1 MDITQWRQYRWAA
14 GLLLVQGVL
23 MEGVVFIGA
32 LVLIVMQIPQASI
45 VENADIFALPYLQ
58 DNLYLM
64 MVMSGVFAGLR
75 ICGAVG
81 LLRNRL
87 WGLGL
92 SLVNCIVTLMLMIFL
107 LPAGILDGLLSGT
120 ALVLLLFARLG
131 QKRAICPPGIPSTL
145 RKIRRG
151 DAACCASQHVR
162 LTKAA

>member
-1 MDITQWRQYRWAA
+1 
-14 GLLLVQGVL
+14 

-32 LVLIVMQIPQASI
+32 LVLIVMNIPQTSI
-45 VENADIFALPYLQ
+45 VEHADVFALPYLQ

-64 MVMSGVFAGLR
+64 MVMSGIFAILR
-75 ICGAVG
+75 IFGAVG

-92 SLVNCIVTLMLMIFL
+92 SLVNCIVTLTLMIFL

-131 QKRAICPPGIPSTL
+131 QKREIYRPGIPPTD
-145 RKIRRG
+145 REIRRG
-151 DAACCASQHVR
+151 DAASGVSQHDR
-162 LTKAA
+162 LTKAS